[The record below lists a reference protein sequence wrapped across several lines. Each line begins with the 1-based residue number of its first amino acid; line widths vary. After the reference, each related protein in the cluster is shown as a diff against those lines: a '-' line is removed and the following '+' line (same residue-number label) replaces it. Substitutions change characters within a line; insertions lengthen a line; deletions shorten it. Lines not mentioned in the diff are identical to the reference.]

1 MGADFI
7 IAITE
12 KPREGTKEMW
22 RDRISALTV
31 TDMEQ
36 LDAECCP
43 LIPAEFDLGE
53 IDNAESLIREF
64 ADDLVDTIYDL
75 AWKNPGRESAWL
87 NLNGTTYIASG
98 GMSWGDSPT
107 DTYDYIVAWET
118 ITEYIARKT

>member
-7 IAITE
+7 LAITE
-12 KPREGTKEMW
+12 KPREETKEMW

-53 IDNAESLIREF
+53 IDNPEVLIREF
-64 ADDLVDTIYDL
+64 ADDLVDTIYEL
-75 AWKNPGRESAWL
+75 SWTHPGREATWL
-87 NLNGTTYIASG
+87 NLNGVAYLTSG

-107 DTYDYIVAWET
+107 DAYDYIVAWEMVT
-118 ITEYIARKT
+118 DYIAQKT